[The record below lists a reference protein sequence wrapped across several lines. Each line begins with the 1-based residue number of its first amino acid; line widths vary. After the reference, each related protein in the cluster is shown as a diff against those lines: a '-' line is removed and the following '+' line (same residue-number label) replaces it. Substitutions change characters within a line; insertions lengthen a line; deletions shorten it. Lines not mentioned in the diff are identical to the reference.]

1 MSDDVTAALAA
12 AEAEDTVVVH
22 LLVPTGI
29 TLGGQPHPTLGFART
44 DAEVKLSGLM
54 EVQAILERGGLVEQ
68 GNVVNEAE
76 QVVAG
81 HLAELEK
88 YAEPLRPDARDI
100 VAVLAEHGLLRKGA

>member
-68 GNVVNEAE
+68 GNVVNEASDCVE
-76 QVVAG
+76 VFLSDVG
-81 HLAELEK
+81 M
-88 YAEPLRPDARDI
+88 DSSVARDI